1 MWMKLHSKL
10 GIWIFFPVIFT
21 PFGRD
26 IDKAWQFVWF
36 ENGLQC
42 LKWFMSLVLANKS
55 RILSILFLSL
65 FAVRT
70 ILAIYFYF
78 YRKHFYG
85 MMQVKN
91 GKITAIMSS
100 EIKLEHE
107 EEKCCCDLKEKKCNK
122 VFPATSFGAHQTKW
136 NKHCRCSSIV

>member
-1 MWMKLHSKL
+1 
-10 GIWIFFPVIFT
+10 
-21 PFGRD
+21 
-26 IDKAWQFVWF
+26 
-36 ENGLQC
+36 
-42 LKWFMSLVLANKS
+42 MSLVLANKS
-55 RILSILFLSL
+55 RILSILFLSP

-78 YRKHFYG
+78 YREHFYG

-107 EEKCCCDLKEKKCNK
+107 EEKCCRDLKEQKKM
-122 VFPATSFGAHQTKW
+122 
-136 NKHCRCSSIV
+136 